1 MIKCHFFVIVIF
13 DMPTGLSGIE
23 FEINYQN
30 NEFLVMCRL
39 CEIPME
45 FTINK
50 FIFIGSTFIIYAG
63 AISTGPLCGAP
74 SKEMD
79 PIL

>member
-1 MIKCHFFVIVIF
+1 
-13 DMPTGLSGIE
+13 
-23 FEINYQN
+23 
-30 NEFLVMCRL
+30 MCRL
-39 CEIPME
+39 CEILMK

-63 AISTGPLCGAP
+63 AISTGPLCGAL